1 MSRNILKSIYFIC
14 ALFLFLFFNQCSN
27 NKNSAR
33 KIVKYWYGR
42 KISFEWEKIFVYGDT
57 TNVENDCALSSP
69 LKIVTYIDESLCTP
83 CLSKYFSA
91 SSVFIDRYKDSVQY
105 ICVVYPSSISQIQQ
119 SLKDLELSNSYIL
132 YDVNDDF
139 IKVNS
144 LEKCPNDYR
153 TFLLDKNDRVVSIG
167 DPLRNRTIQK
177 LYDLK
182 IEELINN
189 GGEERR

>member
-33 KIVKYWYGR
+33 KIVKYCYGR

-105 ICVVYPSSISQIQQ
+105 I
-119 SLKDLELSNSYIL
+119 
-132 YDVNDDF
+132 
-139 IKVNS
+139 
-144 LEKCPNDYR
+144 
-153 TFLLDKNDRVVSIG
+153 
-167 DPLRNRTIQK
+167 
-177 LYDLK
+177 
-182 IEELINN
+182 
-189 GGEERR
+189 